1 MGVLGEK
8 GWCFCSGG
16 GGRSERVKG
25 SIFAAKGPAIASIYA
40 LTGEDRNRRCGTGF
54 MIHRGLLLTTHAN
67 IPSVAAAEAGYEIR
81 LGFGRVAAQLVPQR
95 FFITSSILDLTIVGL
110 DLADSDSTPHYIKT
124 GFTTTIDLGNTTY
137 LLGHTKPRNDL
148 TIDEGKVVISTDN
161 LIKLSTDGVSFSAG
175 SAGFDMHGN
184 LAFMLCDPMKLA
196 TSPMCRAGNSAGAGS
211 CAYSLSRKDLPMQ
224 FGIPVPVIL
233 DWLRQHW
240 KGSLDEVSNPKLSLP
255 LRLVSSGEVQCT
267 APKHDNGDSSSS
279 NPRVQ
284 LLDINFPPRPVQTTV
299 PAAPTSIFLPLPLK
313 QLLSEGSNNNNC
325 YKNDD
330 TLSTSVGAV
339 LGPSRVRDEPS
350 PSRSEVESNQESNC
364 SPVNSD
370 LVHERCYDD
379 GFASGDDETMY
390 SAETMESRNIPSP
403 RKTPNYNSRVNVGR
417 SQSCVNGTR
426 WSSPGSSGMIN
437 NSSNNR
443 RPTLTKQTSLV
454 SVRRTNSHTGTQR
467 SHDFLSPTVSSA
479 MKKRHSVEEQKPSRA
494 KQVGNQGPSR
504 WL

>member
-1 MGVLGEK
+1 MQDHIL
-8 GWCFCSGG
+8 
-16 GGRSERVKG
+16 
-25 SIFAAKGPAIASIYA
+25 A
-40 LTGEDRNRRCGTGF
+40 LIILSC
-54 MIHRGLLLTTHAN
+54 IL
-67 IPSVAAAEAGYEIR
+67 Y
-81 LGFGRVAAQLVPQR
+81 R

-110 DLADSDSTPHYIKT
+110 DPVDSDTTAQYIKT
-124 GFTTTIDLGNTTY
+124 GFTTTIDLGNITY

-196 TSPMCRAGNSAGAGS
+196 TSPMCRTGNSAGVGS

-240 KGSLDEVSNPKLSLP
+240 KGSLDDVSNPKLTPP
-255 LRLVSSGEVQCT
+255 LRLVSTGEVQGT
-267 APKHDNGDSSSS
+267 GPKHENGESSSS

-284 LLDINFPPRPVQTTV
+284 LLDINFPPRTALAPA

-313 QLLSEGSNNNNC
+313 HMLSEGSHNNNL

-330 TLSTSVGAV
+330 TLSTSVSPGPG
-339 LGPSRVRDEPS
+339 LSPSRPRYVPS
-350 PSRSEVESNQESNC
+350 PSRSEVQSNQETNC
-364 SPVNSD
+364 SPVYSD
-370 LVHERCYDD
+370 LGHERYYDD
-379 GFASGDDETMY
+379 GFNSGDDETMY

-403 RKTPNYNSRVNVGR
+403 RKAPCNSRVSVGR

-426 WSSPGSSGMIN
+426 WSSPGSSAVIN
-437 NSSNNR
+437 SNSNNR
-443 RPTLTKQTSLV
+443 RGTLTKQTSLV
-454 SVRRTNSHTGTQR
+454 SVRRTNSQTGTQR
-467 SHDFLSPTVSSA
+467 SHDFLSPTVASS
-479 MKKRHSVEEQKPSRA
+479 MKKRNSAEEQRPARG